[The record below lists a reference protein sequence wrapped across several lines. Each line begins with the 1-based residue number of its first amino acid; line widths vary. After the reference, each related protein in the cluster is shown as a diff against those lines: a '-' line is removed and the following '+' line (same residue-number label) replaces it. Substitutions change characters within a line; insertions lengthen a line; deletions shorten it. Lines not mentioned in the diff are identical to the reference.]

1 MKQPSPL
8 KDAIDKVVAKMTG
21 IMSRKEIVEAVLKHY
36 PSKAKDPASSIM
48 TDLRWRK
55 EIVALGNGQ
64 YARTEYVLD
73 GARFRLKVSEEDL
86 ALGKLQPDG
95 FHPFE
100 QVLPSLASR
109 FVSKDGEEI
118 PVVKKPLDV
127 SRLTDEQLHALVVSL
142 GEAVLR
148 DPLRLLGLPLFG
160 APANE
165 QVEEEIDEAEL
176 LTRAKA
182 LLQDK
187 LAQEVERHDFTE
199 FFHTHKVSAG
209 DALLVTMQPAEQTY
223 LFAHE
228 PAAQANTALIAARD
242 EELRQFIHHAIKRN
256 QREDAR
262 DVIFRAYGNFTW
274 LKEYPGSHW
283 LEVVE
288 QDDELRLIS
297 FSPTHL
303 EIASI
308 DFRMM
313 FDMLGVDEVT
323 EQKLKKRRSSIEVE
337 IDDFLDKLDEAFDA
351 ATAILTEE
359 FDEGGEE
366 NVITKDHP
374 SDDGDERIKHNDRL
388 IAQFFQAE
396 KKRGNQ
402 AAAREKA
409 SDVALL
415 ADYLSGYEG
424 LTLEYASLD
433 ELDEFLFD
441 WYPRKVMNSTAAHA
455 KQLAGSVR
463 DFYRFLVTANVIRSA
478 RFAEA
483 MYKLRDL
490 AGEKVALYDRL
501 PQDKAGL
508 LFARLFGGW

>member
-1 MKQPSPL
+1 MKPASPL
-8 KDAIDKVVAKMTG
+8 KDAIDKVIAKMTG
-21 IMSRKEIVEAVLKHY
+21 IMSRKEIVDAVLKLY

-48 TDLRWRK
+48 NDLRWRK

-64 YARTEYVLD
+64 YARAAYVLD
-73 GARFRLKVSEEDL
+73 GARFRIKVSEEDL

-95 FHPFE
+95 FHPFD

-109 FVSKDGEEI
+109 FVSTDGEEI

-127 SRLTDEQLHALVVSL
+127 SRLTDEQLHAMVVSL
-142 GEAVLR
+142 GEAALR

-160 APANE
+160 APVN
-165 QVEEEIDEAEL
+165 EEEEEELDEAEL
-176 LTRAKA
+176 LARAKA
-182 LLQDK
+182 LLQEK
-187 LAQEVERHDFTE
+187 LAQEVERHDFTA
-199 FFHTHKVSAG
+199 FFQTHKVRAG
-209 DALLVTMQPAEQTY
+209 DALLVTMKPAEQTY
-223 LFAHE
+223 IFTHE

-242 EELRQFIHHAIKRN
+242 AELREFIHHAIKRH

-262 DVIFRAYGNFTW
+262 DVVLRAYGNLAW

-283 LEVVE
+283 VEVVE
-288 QDDELRLIS
+288 QDDELRLIQTLGS
-297 FSPTHL
+297 HW

-323 EQKLKKRRSSIEVE
+323 ERKLKKRRSSIEVE
-337 IDDFLDKLDEAFDA
+337 IDDFLDKLEEAFDA
-351 ATAILTEE
+351 ATANLTEE
-359 FDEGGEE
+359 FDEGGEA
-366 NVITKDHP
+366 NVIADGFP
-374 SDDGDERIKHNDRL
+374 SDDGDERIQHNDQL
-388 IAQFFQAE
+388 IEQFFRAE
-396 KKRGNQ
+396 KKRGKLDT
-402 AAAREKA
+402 AREKA

-424 LTLEYASLD
+424 LTLEYASLE
-433 ELDEFLFD
+433 ELDEFFFD
-441 WYPRKVMNSTAAHA
+441 WYPRKVLSATATHA
-455 KQLAGSVR
+455 SQLAGSVR

-478 RFAEA
+478 KFAEA

-501 PQDKAGL
+501 PADNSGE